1 VPDSKTG
8 RFHPPTAQHGLREG
22 LIAAK
27 NIEAAIQGRPLK
39 PFIFTTLGQL
49 ATIGRRTGVAMV
61 FGIKFSGFVAWF
73 LWRTVYLMKLPRLPK
88 KLRVMVGWTLDL
100 LFARDIEQLVTLRD
114 VEALSDM
121 AGRIRAR
128 ATQRTSTAAASMPEN
143 AAPDQLK

>member
-8 RFHPPTAQHGLREG
+8 KFHPPTAQHGLREG

-27 NIEAAIQGRPLK
+27 NMEAAILGRPTR

-61 FGIKFSGFVAWF
+61 FGIKFSGFVAWG
-73 LWRTVYLMKLPRLPK
+73 LWRMVYLMKLPRLPK

-100 LFARDIEQLVTLRD
+100 LFARDIEQMITLRD
-114 VEALSDM
+114 VEALSEL

-128 ATQRTSTAAASMPEN
+128 ATQQTSTGASTHES
-143 AAPDQLK
+143 AIRD